1 MKVVRFHEYGGPDVL
16 KVEDVPE
23 PVPGPGEVRIRTEV
37 IGVGIPDILVRTNN
51 DAKEWPLPMIP
62 GNEIVGTIDA
72 VGPDVS
78 RFGIGD
84 RVFLPSREMPQRGG
98 CYVEARVVPESA
110 PFSVPDGVAAEH
122 MVALPNFQL
131 ARLLLDYPVRIR
143 PGDTLLVHAAAGGA
157 GSALV
162 QLAKR
167 EGLTVFGIAGGAAK
181 ASYVSELGADAV
193 IDRHAEDVCARV
205 LELTDGRGVDLV
217 YDSVAGPEFTRNFGM
232 LADMG
237 TVVMFGFIAGK
248 PDTDLYT
255 PMAGDFTR
263 NLGMQ
268 TFSIHYF
275 DDKPDI
281 RRGVME
287 NMIQDLADGKIS
299 PRIHARMKLAD
310 AAEAHRL
317 LESGDVIGK
326 LVLEP

>member
-37 IGVGIPDILVRTNN
+37 IGVGIPDVLVRTNN
-51 DAKEWPLPMIP
+51 DAKDCPLPMIP
-62 GNEIVGTIDA
+62 GNEMVGTIDA
-72 VGPDVS
+72 VGSDVS
-78 RFGIGD
+78 RFQIGD

-98 CYVEARVVPESA
+98 CYVEARVAPESA
-110 PFSVPDGVAAEH
+110 PFSVPDGVSAGQ
-122 MVALPNFQL
+122 MVALPNFQV
-131 ARLLLDYPVRIR
+131 ARFLLDYAVPVR
-143 PGDTLLVHAAAGGA
+143 PGQTVLIHAAAGGV

-162 QLAKR
+162 QLAKL
-167 EGLTVFGIAGGAAK
+167 EGLTVIGIAGGAAK
-181 ASYVSELGADAV
+181 AGFVSELGADAV
-193 IDRHAEDVCARV
+193 IDRHVEDVQARV
-205 LELTDGRGVDLV
+205 HELTDGRGVDRI

-248 PDTDLYT
+248 PDTDLYM

-281 RRGVME
+281 RRGTME
-287 NMIQDLADGKIS
+287 KIIEDFTQGKIS
-299 PRIHARMKLAD
+299 PRIHGQMKLND
-310 AAEAHRL
+310 AADAHRL
-317 LESGDVIGK
+317 LESGGVIGK
-326 LVLEP
+326 LILVP